1 MILVYMITRSGY
13 MRSDPL
19 QIREIAMITATKNPA
34 STGRIRSRTAATSG
48 VPMNTAAKNPD
59 KVKAGTA
66 SQSAEVLALRL
77 SKQIPDLSKD
87 RQYVVKAIL
96 HKALE
101 DED

>member
-1 MILVYMITRSGY
+1 
-13 MRSDPL
+13 
-19 QIREIAMITATKNPA
+19 
-34 STGRIRSRTAATSG
+34 
-48 VPMNTAAKNPD
+48 MNTAAKNPD